1 MKRITRIIRPIICMA
16 VLLFAMTTAVMGC
29 YQKETEPIDIP
40 GITPSGTYIE
50 RATYELRRERRVRV
64 ATSDGP
70 EQVIILG
77 HGALRISARAFHAEV
92 EAAEGQ
98 ISAVL
103 QRLTNRPRSER
114 TIRNNVKL
122 KQ

>member
-1 MKRITRIIRPIICMA
+1 MKRITRIIRPIICMSI
-16 VLLFAMTTAVMGC
+16 LLFAMTTAVMGC
-29 YQKETEPIDIP
+29 YQEETESIDIP
-40 GITPSGTYIE
+40 GRTPSGTYIE

-70 EQVIILG
+70 EQIIILG
-77 HGALRISARAFHAEV
+77 HGALRVSARAFHAEV
-92 EAAEGQ
+92 ESAEGQ

>member
-1 MKRITRIIRPIICMA
+1 MQTVHGVKVVYTKEA
-16 VLLFAMTTAVMGC
+16 ETA
-29 YQKETEPIDIP
+29 D
-40 GITPSGTYIE
+40 TYIE
-50 RATYELRRERRVRV
+50 RATYELRRERACAWRHPTAPSRSSSS
-64 ATSDGP
+64 ATGRCASLP
-70 EQVIILG
+70 
-77 HGALRISARAFHAEV
+77 ARFHAEV